1 MTRDTRA
8 FTPMRALLLT
18 LASAAAWAPTATGPC
33 VSGHT
38 TATTDDGRVLLFGGL
53 LADGAATDALWDA
66 HIGMSKQDCTH
77 FCFFPALAELWSYL
91 VLKALDAVDSGDAAA
106 VRAFDAWDWR

>member
-53 LADGAATDALWDA
+53 LADGAATDALWEFRPGGGWRELA
-66 HIGMSKQDCTH
+66 
-77 FCFFPALAELWSYL
+77 PAGRARAGPRKRMY
-91 VLKALDAVDSGDAAA
+91 AA
-106 VRAFDAWDWR
+106 

>member
-1 MTRDTRA
+1 MPRQFGSGSAPAGAVTRDTRA

-53 LADGAATDALWDA
+53 LADGAATDALWEFRPGGGWRELA
-66 HIGMSKQDCTH
+66 HAAGVHDGDPVVVDDRVQ
-77 FCFFPALAELWSYL
+77 PA
-91 VLKALDAVDSGDAAA
+91 
-106 VRAFDAWDWR
+106 